1 MDRSTEHLKDMTPLQ
16 RAVFALKETQ
26 ARLEALERKQREP
39 IAIVG
44 MACRFPGGAVDS
56 DSFWKLLC
64 DGVDVID
71 EIPLD
76 RWNAE
81 DFFDSDPAAPG
92 KMNSRW
98 GGFLDRIDEFDNH
111 FFAIS
116 DREAIRM
123 DPQQRILLELTWEAL
138 EDAGLP
144 PSTLRGTK
152 VGVFVGIAISEYGMQ
167 LSRDYQQSDA
177 YVSTGNSLCIAA
189 NRLSFALGVQGPS
202 LVLDTACTSSLVA
215 LHLACQAIRRGEC
228 NGALVGGSQVI
239 LTPTGTMNVCK
250 AGFIAPDGRVRAFDA
265 AADGYVRSE
274 GVGMVMLKPL
284 SAALQD
290 RDPIHAIIRGSAVNQ
305 NSSSN
310 GLTAPSRAAQEQ
322 VLREAYRQSRVLPGQ
337 VRFIESQGT
346 GTRLG
351 DTIEALALGNV
362 LGQDRAQGSPCLLG
376 ALKTNLGHMEAA
388 SGIASIIK
396 TALALKHGQVPPN
409 LHFQT
414 PNPDIPFDTL
424 QLRVPLRLTTW
435 PDAPHPRIAG
445 VNAFGFGGSNAHVV
459 LEEPTV
465 SPNDASTADAS
476 GTGPRCLRLLPLSA
490 CTDQALHELVER
502 YNRFLRDDPP
512 AWADI
517 CHTAAARRD
526 HYDCRL
532 AVLADS
538 PEQAADRLEDFGR
551 QRSYSGIFVGRKPF
565 GGDLKVAF
573 LYDDD
578 TECWRAVAS
587 RVAESAVGFAR
598 AAEPV
603 DSACQQVMG
612 WSLATIGNKDFRWN
626 NPAWAQPALLT
637 LQLMLTAW
645 WRRVGIVP
653 DAVAGKGVGE
663 LAAAVTAGI
672 LTTEEALRL
681 IVAGHSGNDTST
693 YNRVKPQPASL
704 PFASAVDGKV
714 HPGHNLDAAHWRSCM
729 VDSHDITCA
738 LAGLADRHMAVGLV
752 MGSGLPIDS
761 NQPSYVPHNA
771 FASFT
776 PSLSLAADDGGVGL
790 LTAIG
795 TLYTAGSDLKWER
808 LTASSGGCVRVPTY
822 PWQRQRL
829 WALNRNSI
837 TPSVTE
843 TPAIAEQPR
852 TPHGDANMV
861 SPADVRNRPDL
872 NAPYVAPRTK
882 LEADM
887 LHAWTEVLRIDGIGI
902 HDNFFELGGDS
913 LQATMLLN
921 RLEEYLGRAIPGQV
935 LFRLQTINDLADYI
949 RQNYPDAVRRLHP
962 EEGNVLID
970 ELAVQ
975 RDLPN
980 GRDPV
985 SVPDPAPLSAENA
998 AYLIQP
1004 VARDPQ
1010 ADELLSHLD
1019 ELSDDEVELLLRQ
1032 EEEKETTRE

>member
-1 MDRSTEHLKDMTPLQ
+1 MDKSTEHLKDMTPLQ

-26 ARLEALERKQREP
+26 TRLDAIERKQREP

-56 DSFWKLLC
+56 DSFWKMLC
-64 DGVDVID
+64 DGVDAIG
-71 EIPLD
+71 EIPSD
-76 RWNAE
+76 RWNVD
-81 DFFDSDPAAPG
+81 DFFDPDPAVPG

-167 LSRDYQQSDA
+167 LSHDYQQSDA
-177 YVSTGNSLCIAA
+177 YVSSGNSLCIAA

-202 LVLDTACTSSLVA
+202 LALDTACSSSLVA

-228 NGALVGGSQVI
+228 DGAMVGGSQVI

-250 AGFIAPDGRVRAFDA
+250 AGFSAPDGRVRAFDA
-265 AADGYVRSE
+265 EADGYVRSE
-274 GVGMVMLKPL
+274 GAGMVMLKPL
-284 SAALQD
+284 SAALQN
-290 RDPIHAIIRGSAVNQ
+290 RDPIHAVIRGSAVNQ
-305 NSSSN
+305 NGSSN
-310 GLTAPSRAAQEQ
+310 GLTAPSRTAQEQ
-322 VLREAYRQSRVLPGQ
+322 VLREAYRQSCVSPGQ
-337 VRFIESQGT
+337 VRFVESQGT

-362 LGQDRAQGSPCLLG
+362 LGRDRTQGSPCLLG
-376 ALKTNLGHMEAA
+376 ALKTNLGHLEAA
-388 SGIASIIK
+388 SGIASIMK
-396 TALALKHGQVPPN
+396 TVLVLKHGQVPPN

-424 QLRVPLRLTTW
+424 QLEVPHRLMTW

-459 LEEPTV
+459 LEEPPAST
-465 SPNDASTADAS
+465 NDASAA
-476 GTGPRCLRLLPLSA
+476 GPRRPRLLPLSA
-490 CTDQALHELVER
+490 RTDQALHELIER
-502 YNRFLRDDPP
+502 YNQFLRDDPP

-517 CHTAAARRD
+517 CHTAAARRE

-551 QRSYSGIFVGRKPF
+551 QRSHPGIFAGRKPF
-565 GGDLKVAF
+565 GSDLKVAF
-573 LYDDD
+573 LYNDDA
-578 TECWRAVAS
+578 ECWKAVAS
-587 RVAESAVGFAR
+587 RFAESAAGFSG
-598 AAEPV
+598 AAESV

-612 WSLATIGNKDFRWN
+612 WSLSTIGDEDFRWSS
-626 NPAWAQPALLT
+626 PAWAQPALLT
-637 LQLMLTAW
+637 LQLVLTAW
-645 WRRVGIVP
+645 WRRAGIVP
-653 DAVAGKGVGE
+653 DAVAGRGVGE

-681 IVAGHSGNDTST
+681 IVAGHSGNDTSI
-693 YNRVKPQPASL
+693 YRRMKPQPASL

-714 HPGHNLDAAHWRSCM
+714 HPGSDLDAAHWRSCV
-729 VDSHDITCA
+729 VDSHDITRA
-738 LAGLADRHMAVGLV
+738 LAGLVDRHMAVGLV
-752 MGSGLPIDS
+752 MGSGSPIDS
-761 NQPSYVPHNA
+761 NQPSPIPHSA
-771 FASFT
+771 FASFI
-776 PSLSLAADDGGVGL
+776 PSLSLAANDGGVGL
-790 LTAIG
+790 WTAIG
-795 TLYTAGSDLKWER
+795 TLYASGSDLKWER
-808 LTASSGGCVRVPTY
+808 LAASPGGCVRVPTY

-829 WALNRNSI
+829 WALGRNSV
-837 TPSVTE
+837 TPPATE
-843 TPAIAEQPR
+843 TPAVTEQPR
-852 TPHGDANMV
+852 TPQWDANLV
-861 SPADVRNRPDL
+861 SSADVRNRPDL
-872 NAPYVAPRTK
+872 NAPYAAPRTK

-921 RLEEYLGRAIPGQV
+921 RLEEYLGQAIPGQV

-949 RQNYPDAVRRLHP
+949 RRNCPDAVRRLHP
-962 EEGNVLID
+962 EEGDVLID
-970 ELAVQ
+970 EPVVH

-980 GRDPV
+980 GCDPV
-985 SVPDPAPLSAENA
+985 SVPDPVPLSAENA
-998 AYLIQP
+998 AYLIRP
-1004 VARDPQ
+1004 VARDQQ

-1032 EEEKETTRE
+1032 AAEEKETTRE